1 MKNPM
6 VKTLKALNFMS
17 GKATSLAEIKRHR
30 KQAEWAGRLA
40 APLGDVERRGFR
52 VGRIRCEEFVPV
64 KSHDS
69 GYVILYCHGGG
80 YISGGLDYAGNLAA
94 KFAIATGFTVYSFAY
109 LLSGLLM
116 VSIILFAGAV
126 IFRVRDVA
134 SELRRRFHL

>member
-126 IFRVRDVA
+126 IFRGRDVA

>member
-6 VKTLKALNFMS
+6 VKTLKTLNFMS

-109 LLSGLLM
+109 LLSGL
-116 VSIILFAGAV
+116 SDGQHHT
-126 IFRVRDVA
+126 FRGSRNIPR
-134 SELRRRFHL
+134 EGCCL

>member
-1 MKNPM
+1 M
-6 VKTLKALNFMS
+6 
-17 GKATSLAEIKRHR
+17 
-30 KQAEWAGRLA
+30 
-40 APLGDVERRGFR
+40 
-52 VGRIRCEEFVPV
+52 
-64 KSHDS
+64 
-69 GYVILYCHGGG
+69 ILYCHGGG

-116 VSIILFAGAV
+116 GLVPSIICYFVKDKMPIAWVVCLMVSIILFAGAV